1 MKTLRLINFWCAVFL
16 LTLGFTA
23 CSDDDDNGSSG
34 TGIVSTWKYIQG
46 TDGEYYELLRF
57 NSDGTFLLEEHEF
70 YNSSDEWHTRTYRGT
85 YEYDEEYQEL
95 TMYYVNE
102 DGDVDDIRTFDIL
115 TLDSNTL
122 VIDAWWGSGYDRP
135 FVFYRQ

>member
-1 MKTLRLINFWCAVFL
+1 MKTHRLINLWCAVFL

-23 CSDDDDNGSSG
+23 CSDDDNSSSG

-70 YNSSDEWHTRTYRGT
+70 YNSSDEWRTRTYRGT

-95 TMYYVNE
+95 LMCYVDE
-102 DGDVDDIRTFDIL
+102 DGDINDIRTFDIL
-115 TLDSNTL
+115 ILDSNTL
-122 VIDAWWGSGYDRP
+122 VIDAWWGSSYDEP

>member
-1 MKTLRLINFWCAVFL
+1 MKTHRLINLWCAVFL

-23 CSDDDDNGSSG
+23 CSDDDNSSSG

-70 YNSSDEWHTRTYRGT
+70 YNSSDEWRTRTYRGT
-85 YEYDEEYQEL
+85 YEYDEGYREL
-95 TMYYVNE
+95 LMCYVDE
-102 DGDVDDIRTFDIL
+102 DGDINDIRTFDIL
-115 TLDSNTL
+115 ILDSNTL
-122 VIDAWWGSGYDRP
+122 VIDAWWGSSYDEP

>member
-1 MKTLRLINFWCAVFL
+1 MKTHRLINLWCAVFL

-23 CSDDDDNGSSG
+23 CSDDDNSSSG

-70 YNSSDEWHTRTYRGT
+70 YNSSDEWRTRTYRGT

-122 VIDAWWGSGYDRP
+122 VIDAWWGSGYDEP

>member
-1 MKTLRLINFWCAVFL
+1 MKTLRLINLWCAVFL
-16 LTLGFTA
+16 LALSFTA
-23 CSDDDDNGSSG
+23 CSDDDNGSSG

-70 YNSSDEWHTRTYRGT
+70 YNSSDEWRTRTYRGT

-122 VIDAWWGSGYDRP
+122 VIDAWGGSGYDKP

>member
-1 MKTLRLINFWCAVFL
+1 MINLWCAVFL

-23 CSDDDDNGSSG
+23 CSDDGKGSSG

-95 TMYYVNE
+95 TMCYVNE
-102 DGDVDDIRTFDIL
+102 DGDIDDIRTFDIL
-115 TLDSNTL
+115 QLDSNIL
-122 VIDAWWGSGYDRP
+122 VIDAWWGSSYDDP